1 MIDFCE
7 RLKEAMSIRGITQ
20 SELCELTGI
29 PKSAMSQYISG
40 AFKPK
45 QQRTFFIAKAL
56 NVSETWLLGYDV
68 PMEKLPSI
76 DFDVPDENDKKLPKI
91 SISEFKKR
99 IITLLKSLDEN
110 LLDLH
115 AENYETLLYY
125 YGTLNHVRK
134 KELLKRAI
142 ELNQIEKY
150 TKQEE

>member
-1 MIDFCE
+1 
-7 RLKEAMSIRGITQ
+7 
-20 SELCELTGI
+20 
-29 PKSAMSQYISG
+29 
-40 AFKPK
+40 
-45 QQRTFFIAKAL
+45 
-56 NVSETWLLGYDV
+56 
-68 PMEKLPSI
+68 MEKLPSI

-99 IITLLKSLDEN
+99 IIPLLKSLDEN

-125 YGTLNHVRK
+125 YGTLNHVGK

-150 TKQEE
+150 TKQE